1 MRRKLILPVVA
12 AALALGVAGAST
24 ANAEKSS
31 TDGDKVNDCAARNS
45 RGRHLQVVGLVAD
58 GTLVCFRDDRP
69 GRAVTI
75 GEVFGLVQDTAI
87 VGIDYRPANNLL
99 YGLGS
104 AGGVYTID
112 PDTAEAKLA
121 TRLNKPLEGTF
132 FGVDFNPTVDR
143 LRIVSDTGQNLRTN
157 VDDGTTTEDSDLN
170 IPGPTPVNPALGVT
184 AVGYTN
190 NDADPNTA
198 TTLFDIDTTSD
209 NTVIQA
215 PPNAG
220 LAQPDRQARRRR
232 LGRVGRL
239 RHLQP
244 ARRRHD
250 VGPAPDWRRSPPLTV
265 RPACTGSTCW
275 PVGSPTS
282 ARSRSQSSISPS
294 RRTSTDTLRPPTG
307 TGVCRHRSADA
318 ADVATGFAQV

>member
-1 MRRKLILPVVA
+1 M
-12 AALALGVAGAST
+12 
-24 ANAEKSS
+24 
-31 TDGDKVNDCAARNS
+31 
-45 RGRHLQVVGLVAD
+45 
-58 GTLVCFRDDRP
+58 CFRDDWP

-75 GEVFGLVQDTAI
+75 GEVSGLVQDTSI

-99 YGLGS
+99 YGLGN

-112 PDTAEAKLA
+112 ANTAEAQL
-121 TRLNKPLEGTF
+121 TSRLNKPLEGTS

-157 VDDGTTTEDSDLN
+157 VDDGTTTADSNLN

-198 TTLFDIDTTSD
+198 TTLFDIDATND

-220 LAQPDRQARRRR
+220 SLNPTGKLDVDASAGSVGFDIYSQLDDGTTVGLRPLASIATPDGATSLYQVDLLA
-232 LGRVGRL
+232 GRV
-239 RHLQP
+239 
-244 ARRRHD
+244 AE
-250 VGPAPDWRRSPPLTV
+250 VGTFKV
-265 RPACTGSTCW
+265 
-275 PVGSPTS
+275 PVVDLAIPTD
-282 ARSRSQSSISPS
+282 Q
-294 RRTSTDTLRPPTG
+294 
-307 TGVCRHRSADA
+307 H
-318 ADVATGFAQV
+318 

>member
-1 MRRKLILPVVA
+1 MRRKLILPAVA

-24 ANAEKSS
+24 ANAGKSS
-31 TDGDKVNDCAARNS
+31 TDGDNVTQCAARNA
-45 RGRHLQVVGLVAD
+45 RGRHLHVVGLVAD

-69 GRAVTI
+69 SRAVTI
-75 GEVFGLVQDTAI
+75 GEVSGLVQDTSI

-99 YGLGS
+99 YGLGN

-112 PDTAEAKLA
+112 ANTAEAQL
-121 TRLNKPLEGTF
+121 TSRLNKPLEGTS
-132 FGVDFNPTVDR
+132 FGIDFNPTVDR

-157 VDDGTTTEDSDLN
+157 VDDGTTTADSNLN

-198 TTLFDIDTTSD
+198 TTLFDIDATND

-220 LAQPDRQARRRR
+220 SLNPTGKLSVDASAGSVGFDIYSQLDDGTTVGLRPLASIATPDGATSLYQVDLLA
-232 LGRVGRL
+232 GRV
-239 RHLQP
+239 
-244 ARRRHD
+244 AE
-250 VGPAPDWRRSPPLTV
+250 VGTFKV
-265 RPACTGSTCW
+265 
-275 PVGSPTS
+275 PVVDLAIPTD
-282 ARSRSQSSISPS
+282 Q
-294 RRTSTDTLRPPTG
+294 
-307 TGVCRHRSADA
+307 H
-318 ADVATGFAQV
+318 